1 MEVELWLGMVM
12 VIGLVVTGILLSDSL
27 YPWLTLTL
35 LFVFD
40 IPRNT
45 AIKSEKLKS
54 LQAIL
59 EDQLIEIVK
68 IKTRLQSSVL
78 NS

>member
-12 VIGLVVTGILLSDSL
+12 GLVVTGILLSDSL

-68 IKTRLQSSVL
+68 IKTRLKSSVL